1 MVQIDGLRPSYDPYD
16 KRNTGTYTNDPL
28 CEQLLQRIAAD
39 ENLHMIFYRNLL
51 AGALELAPD
60 QAMCAIRDVV
70 CNFAMPGTDIPGFQR
85 KAVEIALAGIY
96 DLRSHKDEVVG
107 PVLRYWKVW
116 GLEGLG
122 AEAEAARDELDRFLA
137 DLEAQAVRF
146 EEKRE
151 MLKARMGVA

>member
-1 MVQIDGLRPSYDPYD
+1 
-16 KRNTGTYTNDPL
+16 
-28 CEQLLQRIAAD
+28 
-39 ENLHMIFYRNLL
+39 MIFYRNLL

-116 GLEGLG
+116 DLEGLG